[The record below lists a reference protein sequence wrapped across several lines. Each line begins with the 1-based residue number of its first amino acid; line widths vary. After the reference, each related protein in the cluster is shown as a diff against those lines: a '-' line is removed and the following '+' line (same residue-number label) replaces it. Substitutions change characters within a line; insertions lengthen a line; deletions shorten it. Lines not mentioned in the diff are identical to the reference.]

1 MRYLYW
7 LVCLFMFSSAQAQMI
22 RGRVM
27 EKADDMESPLAGANV
42 YWAGTTKGVV
52 TDANGE
58 FKIKWDAGGRLVA
71 SFIGYQ
77 ADTLTVSAD
86 DRFVQFFLFSGEQL
100 DEVSV
105 EARKQSTVMTTRG
118 AVIEQIITGTEL
130 MKAACCNLGESFET
144 NASVD
149 VSYAD
154 AVTGA
159 KQIQLLGLTGKYVQM
174 LTENMPNFKGLA
186 SLFGLSYVPG
196 PWMSSISVSKGTSS
210 VINGYES
217 MAGQISVD
225 YKKPTDPEMLY
236 ANFFTSSEG
245 MYEGNTNFS
254 FKLSDKWSTMFF
266 LHGDWMEEGHDGNG
280 DGFLDMPKKTQYNLM
295 NRWAYKDETWF
306 LQFGGKFVSED
317 RLGGQGGHGAHAASM
332 VESDLGLYQIG
343 IDTRRYEAFLK
354 LGYLMPQYEYTT
366 MALIVNFSDHSQDSY
381 YGLKQ
386 YDARQQSLFLNYIYQ
401 SIFGTNPNQKFS
413 AGLSFNYDKFD
424 EDFQDRIFVNGEGQ
438 LTDQVNFSREER
450 VPGVFFQYTG
460 DFWDQRFTLMLG
472 LRYDYHNIYGS
483 LFTPRLHLVYRP
495 TDMTSLKLSVGRG
508 SRAANI
514 LAENSNLLASAA
526 SIYVNGKL
534 LADHVEEL
542 STLKMEDAWNVGVN
556 WNQKFDL
563 WGRVFN
569 LNLDYYH
576 TRFAEQVIV
585 DNESDYSRVNFYN
598 LDGKSYSNC
607 YQAEVKYEL
616 IPRLEATLA
625 YRYNDV
631 KYTVNGKL
639 QSAPL
644 TNRYKGLVSLS
655 YFTNLKKWQFD
666 FTTQF
671 NGYGR
676 IPDQGGIE
684 DEYRVA
690 SRFDAFQLM
699 NAQVTKYFR
708 LWSVYVGCENIG
720 DFTQKNPI
728 VDAGNPWGSHF
739 DSSKVWG
746 PLHGRK
752 FYLGLRFSLD
762 RK

>member
-1 MRYLYW
+1 MRYLY
-7 LVCLFMFSSAQAQMI
+7 LIACLCAAFGGQAQSI

-27 EKADDMESPLAGANV
+27 EKTGDTESPLAGANV
-42 YWAGTTKGVV
+42 YWDGTTKGVV

-58 FKIKWDAGGRLVA
+58 FKIRWNEVGRLVA

-77 ADTLTVSAD
+77 SDTLEVASSAG
-86 DRFVQFFLFSGEQL
+86 FVQFVLISGERL
-100 DEVSV
+100 DEVNV
-105 EARKQSTVMTTRG
+105 AARKQGTVMSTQG
-118 AVIEQIITGTEL
+118 PVIEQIITGIEL
-130 MKAACCNLGESFET
+130 TKAACCNLGESFET

-186 SLFGLSYVPG
+186 SLYGLSYVPG
-196 PWMSSISVSKGTSS
+196 PWMSSISVSKGTST

-225 YKKPTDPEMLY
+225 YKKPTDPELFY
-236 ANFFTSSEG
+236 ANFYASTDG

-254 FKLSDKWSTMFF
+254 LKLSDKWSTMFF
-266 LHGDWMEEGHDGNG
+266 LHGDWMEKAHDGNK
-280 DGFLDMPKKTQYNLM
+280 DGFLDMPEKTQYNVM
-295 NRWAYKDETWF
+295 NRWTFRNEMFF
-306 LQFGGKFVSED
+306 LQFGGKWIDEE
-317 RLGGQGGHGAHAASM
+317 RRGGQGGHHFHGG
-332 VESDLGLYQIG
+332 ESPLGLYEIG
-343 IDTRRYEAFLK
+343 IDTRRYEAFMK
-354 LGYLMPQYEYTT
+354 LGYLMPQYEHTT
-366 MALIVNFSDHSQDSY
+366 MALIANYSDHSQDSY
-381 YGLKQ
+381 YGLKV
-386 YDARQQSLFLNYIYQ
+386 YNARQRSLFLNYIYQ
-401 SIFGTNPNQKFS
+401 SVFGMNPDQQFS
-413 AGLSFNYDKFD
+413 AGVSFNYDKYD
-424 EDFQDRIFVNGEGQ
+424 EDFQDRVFVDGEGEV
-438 LTDQVNFSREER
+438 TGMVDFAREER

-460 DFWDQRFTLMLG
+460 GFFDNRFTLMLG
-472 LRYDYHNIYGS
+472 LRYDYHNLYGS
-483 LFTPRLHLVYRP
+483 LWTPRAHLVYRP
-495 TDMTSLKLSVGRG
+495 FEASSLKVSVGRG
-508 SRAANI
+508 SRAANV
-514 LAENSNLLASAA
+514 LAENSNLLASSA

-534 LADHVEEL
+534 LAEHPEEIFSL
-542 STLKMEDAWNVGVN
+542 EMEDAWNVGVN

-563 WGRVFN
+563 FGRVLN
-569 LNLDYYH
+569 LNLDYYYM
-576 TRFAEQVIV
+576 RFTEQIIA
-585 DNESDYSRVNFYN
+585 DNETDYRKVNFHN
-598 LDGKSYSNC
+598 LDGKSYSHC

-631 KYTVNGKL
+631 KNTVNGKL
-639 QSAPL
+639 RHTPL
-644 TNRYKGLVSLS
+644 SNRYKGLVSLT

-684 DEYRVA
+684 DEFRVP
-690 SRFDAFQLM
+690 SRFDAFQIM

-708 LWSVYVGCENIG
+708 LWNVYVGCENIG

-728 VDAGNPWGSHF
+728 VAAADPWGAHF

-746 PLHGRK
+746 PLVGRV
-752 FYLGLRFSLD
+752 FYLGLRLSVSRD
-762 RK
+762 